1 MSLEEVKLGNISIN
15 AQLIHFCNKY
25 IFAALILFVALLSEI

>member
-1 MSLEEVKLGNISIN
+1 MSLEEVKLSNISIN

-25 IFAALILFVALLSEI
+25 IFGASMVFVALL